1 MQVVLHPLE
10 RIESPLSLIV
20 FFTQPDNARGAPF
33 EYVVHKAYLMLFL
46 TRIAMIKADGID
58 P

>member
-1 MQVVLHPLE
+1 MQVVLHPVE

-20 FFTQPDNARGAPF
+20 FLTQPDNARGAPF
-33 EYVVHKAYLMLFL
+33 EYVVHKAYLMLLL
-46 TRIAMIKADGID
+46 TGIALVDADGID